1 MSRIELISQAG
12 GLFACLVFIH
22 FFSDFLFQ
30 SHAEAMVKH
39 KNHKIRAKHCAIYT
53 AFFVPWFVF
62 FHFSWWQWLVG
73 LSVLFWS
80 HNIEDTYA
88 IVYLWAKYIRR
99 PPEMNTDPNKGFIHD
114 PKIGLGKFVVADCGF
129 DNV

>member
-39 KNHKIRAKHCAIYT
+39 KNHKIRAKHCAILHSS
-53 AFFVPWFVF
+53 FP
-62 FHFSWWQWLVG
+62 G
-73 LSVLFWS
+73 LCSSIFRGGNGW
-80 HNIEDTYA
+80 
-88 IVYLWAKYIRR
+88 
-99 PPEMNTDPNKGFIHD
+99 
-114 PKIGLGKFVVADCGF
+114 
-129 DNV
+129 